1 MTKLLRVDL
10 GSGGT
15 SDEEIDPAFLR
26 ARLGGKGLATAI
38 LAREVGPDVDPLS
51 PQSKFVLS
59 IGPLA
64 GTMMPGG
71 NRFAA
76 HFISPQTNGYGESY
90 AGGNVAAQFART
102 GYCAVVLEGRAPA
115 PVFVDVTPDG
125 AKLRDARD
133 LWGEDT
139 FTAETAIVERTG
151 DPKAQACVI
160 GPAGERLVRFACVE
174 NNRWHSL
181 GRGGPGAVL
190 GSKNVKGLAFRGGRR
205 VEPERPEAFRRLA
218 KDLGVRAKDAPGA
231 LALRR
236 NGTAGLVR
244 VANMEGLFPTRY
256 WQQGRLEGWE
266 SLTAE
271 TLREEC
277 EVHSG
282 ACPPCVLRCVKH
294 VVVKG
299 GPYAGL
305 ELEGPEYETLYAFG
319 GLCEIRDLVDVIRLN
334 DVCDRHGIDTITVG
348 NLCALAIEAGR
359 RGLLE
364 TRVEYGDAD
373 GILELIELIVRREG
387 IGDLLAEGILAVEN
401 ELGLE
406 GMAVHVKGMEP
417 AGYDPRVCKGM
428 GLGYETSA
436 RGACHLRGTMFRAEL
451 SGLIEPGATDGKAA
465 FYVDWENRF
474 AIHDSLIYCRFYR
487 DYTEWP
493 YLTEVVN
500 AAVGTE
506 YSVDDLQRLGADI
519 ITETQEINRRRGF
532 GHDHER
538 LPEWI
543 TAHPLPEDP
552 AHRISRE
559 ELDGMRREY
568 YALRG
573 WAWDT
578 G

>member
-1 MTKLLRVDL
+1 M
-10 GSGGT
+10 
-15 SDEEIDPAFLR
+15 
-26 ARLGGKGLATAI
+26 
-38 LAREVGPDVDPLS
+38 
-51 PQSKFVLS
+51 
-59 IGPLA
+59 
-64 GTMMPGG
+64 
-71 NRFAA
+71 
-76 HFISPQTNGYGESY
+76 
-90 AGGNVAAQFART
+90 
-102 GYCAVVLEGRAPA
+102 
-115 PVFVDVTPDG
+115 
-125 AKLRDARD
+125 
-133 LWGEDT
+133 
-139 FTAETAIVERTG
+139 
-151 DPKAQACVI
+151 
-160 GPAGERLVRFACVE
+160 
-174 NNRWHSL
+174 
-181 GRGGPGAVL
+181 
-190 GSKNVKGLAFRGGRR
+190 
-205 VEPERPEAFRRLA
+205 
-218 KDLGVRAKDAPGA
+218 
-231 LALRR
+231 
-236 NGTAGLVR
+236 
-244 VANMEGLFPTRY
+244 
-256 WQQGRLEGWE
+256 
-266 SLTAE
+266 
-271 TLREEC
+271 
-277 EVHSG
+277 
-282 ACPPCVLRCVKH
+282 
-294 VVVKG
+294 
-299 GPYAGL
+299 
-305 ELEGPEYETLYAFG
+305 
-319 GLCEIRDLVDVIRLN
+319 
-334 DVCDRHGIDTITVG
+334 
-348 NLCALAIEAGR
+348 
-359 RGLLE
+359 
-364 TRVEYGDAD
+364 EYGDAD

-387 IGDLLAEGILAVEN
+387 IGDLLAEGILAVEK

-436 RGACHLRGTMFRAEL
+436 RDACHLRGTMFRAEL

-465 FYVDWENRF
+465 FSVDWENRF